1 MLLHISGPCRSFCK
15 RQIGKNKTI
24 TNKKLLC
31 WDAYQSIMET
41 INDYLFQKEIIT
53 ALLWCVMP
61 AITIIVP
68 VYNCASYLPRCLDS
82 LLEQTF
88 HDWEAICI
96 DDGSTD
102 DSAKILKT
110 YAERDARVRVLRQA
124 NAGLSAARNAGL
136 AQAQAN
142 LIMFCDSDDWY
153 APTMCEKMY
162 SAMQDDAEL
171 AVCGVQEKFEGL
183 KKRKTASLF
192 ELPWTGK
199 MPVTD
204 KLLWRC
210 NVCVW
215 NKMFRKEIIER
226 ERLQFPEG
234 LLFEDEYFFAIYSA
248 YVHQV
253 IFLPERLYFYRRR
266 PSSITGRLAGGGEAL
281 RQCAEQRARIANS
294 IWIYHEQRDLTK
306 KRLSYLAHTWLR
318 LYAGVLCLS
327 EDEKQLFEME
337 ENALNFARAH
347 IEPLSRDLPSVSRQ
361 RLTLLSEHRWI
372 GTRFKWGGLLRC
384 RSADRMR
391 PDAGAVM
398 TRKYYLLG
406 IPCWKCWEK
415 YTISALS

>member
-204 KLLWRC
+204 KLLW
-210 NVCVW
+210 
-215 NKMFRKEIIER
+215 
-226 ERLQFPEG
+226 
-234 LLFEDEYFFAIYSA
+234 
-248 YVHQV
+248 
-253 IFLPERLYFYRRR
+253 
-266 PSSITGRLAGGGEAL
+266 
-281 RQCAEQRARIANS
+281 
-294 IWIYHEQRDLTK
+294 
-306 KRLSYLAHTWLR
+306 
-318 LYAGVLCLS
+318 
-327 EDEKQLFEME
+327 
-337 ENALNFARAH
+337 
-347 IEPLSRDLPSVSRQ
+347 
-361 RLTLLSEHRWI
+361 
-372 GTRFKWGGLLRC
+372 
-384 RSADRMR
+384 
-391 PDAGAVM
+391 
-398 TRKYYLLG
+398 
-406 IPCWKCWEK
+406 
-415 YTISALS
+415 